1 MLDDIYRIVTIRSK
15 VEAKEM
21 GNNIIIKEIEKI
33 KNGYIVCWLDYAVLF
48 GTVQNDEIKFYNS
61 KLPDFN
67 KYLQKLRIFNEKEE
81 IYIWRSGDKF
91 KFRYREDGV
100 SEKDGK
106 EIEYIDAKQVMRGS
120 KFEDEGN
127 FIEVSEK
134 RGTRYIVP
142 KEFIGNNLIDDINNN
157 KKRLILHTRNYIG
170 YNEIGQA
177 GFIDSRFLNISI
189 YGDYYYGKS

>member
-1 MLDDIYRIVTIRSK
+1 MLDDIYRIAIIRSK
-15 VEAKEM
+15 VEEKET

-33 KNGYIVCWLDYAVLF
+33 QNGYIVCWLDYAVLF

-120 KFEDEGN
+120 KFEDKVN

-134 RGTRYIVP
+134 RGTRYIIP
-142 KEFIGNNLIDDINNN
+142 KEFIGNNLINDINNN

-170 YNEIGQA
+170 YSEIGQA
-177 GFIDSRFLNISI
+177 GFIDSRFLKILVVNSAR
-189 YGDYYYGKS
+189 